1 MPSILRYLT
10 EPTYLHYY
18 QVWFEKSTIIARLR
32 QPGKPEQSVPYLV
45 YITLYL
51 TEPREK
57 FP

>member
-32 QPGKPEQSVPYLV
+32 LLGQPEEGVPPQC
-45 YITLYL
+45 TLRY
-51 TEPREK
+51 T
-57 FP
+57 